1 MEKQETINQKFW
13 HSIEVDDVLKE
24 FDSNAEVGLKAAEI
38 SDRQQKYGKNILTQ
52 KKGDGPIKRFF
63 LQFHNS
69 LLYVL
74 IVSGFITLF
83 LKQYPDCSVRVGF

>member
-1 MEKQETINQKFW
+1 MEKQTQHGYQFW
-13 HSIEVDDVLKE
+13 HSIEVNDVLKE
-24 FDSNAEVGLKAAEI
+24 FNTDAHNGLKENEI
-38 SDRQQKYGKNILTQ
+38 LERQQKYGKNILTQ

-74 IVSGFITLF
+74 IISGFITLF
-83 LKQYPDCSVRVGF
+83 L